1 MRRAVSTGAV
11 VPNAGFLLGNSVNIF
26 NGTLSVFSLMT
37 APATGLA
44 GWRRYQTLGP
54 WNNLLELPLES
65 PLWLISN
72 AFQPSLVETFQSQA
86 VDSFLRGGLPESLGA
101 FGKVLGVAGT
111 FGDVTTLVNPG
122 GSSLAKNWVNPGMAL
137 AAIGGR
143 AADLG
148 MINAGG

>member
-1 MRRAVSTGAV
+1 M
-11 VPNAGFLLGNSVNIF
+11 
-26 NGTLSVFSLMT
+26 
-37 APATGLA
+37 
-44 GWRRYQTLGP
+44 
-54 WNNLLELPLES
+54 ELPLES

-86 VDSFLRGGLPESLGA
+86 VDSFVRGGLPESLGA
-101 FGKVLGVAGT
+101 FGKVLGVAGI